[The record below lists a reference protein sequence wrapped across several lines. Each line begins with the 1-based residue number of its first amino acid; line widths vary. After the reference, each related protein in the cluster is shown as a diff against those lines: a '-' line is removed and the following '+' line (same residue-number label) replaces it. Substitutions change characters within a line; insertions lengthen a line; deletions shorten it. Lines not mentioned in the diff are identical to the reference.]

1 MPRLFQT
8 GLSRREGEVLE
19 VTRSEMPVVPRKN
32 GEAAEAG
39 AKSCSPPHER

>member
-19 VTRSEMPVVPRKN
+19 VMRSEMPVVPRKN
-32 GEAAEAG
+32 GEATEAG
-39 AKSCSPPHER
+39 AKSCSPPP